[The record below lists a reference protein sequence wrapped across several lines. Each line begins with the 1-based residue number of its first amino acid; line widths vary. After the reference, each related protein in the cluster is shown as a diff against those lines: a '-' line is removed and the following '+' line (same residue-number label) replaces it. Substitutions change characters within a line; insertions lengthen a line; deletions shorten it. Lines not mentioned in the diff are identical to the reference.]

1 VRRIPSCGRSLVT
14 VTLILLL
21 VGMSTLTFNVQPV
34 KGSETIYI
42 RANGS
47 TDPSTAP
54 ISSDDNVTYTFT
66 DNINDSIVVQRGN
79 IIVDGAGYTL
89 QGPGNGSGFDI
100 GDINNV
106 TIRNTNVANF
116 YYGIYLLQSSFC
128 NVSGNNIANNN
139 FGVRLNLSSNGI
151 ISCNNMISNDYGI
164 YLSSS
169 SFCAISGNSITNNN
183 HDGIRLYSSSF
194 CAISGNSI
202 TNNDHGVYV
211 YWYSHNSTI
220 SANTIT
226 SNNYRGVCLHHSSFS
241 TISGNN
247 ITNNNSGVHIIE
259 SSSDTVSGNNITSNA
274 YGVYASDS
282 STNKFY
288 HNNFVSNAQQV
299 YISSSGNPNFWDDD
313 YPSGGNYWSNYIGVD
328 IYSGPYQNE
337 TGSDGIGDTPYEID
351 ADNIDHYPLRMPS
364 AQYTL
369 TITTSIGGTTNPAP
383 GNYTYVADSSIQVTA
398 IHDTYFLFDHWEL
411 NGSSVG
417 STSPYSVFMN
427 ASYTLHAVFFQINYT
442 LTITTSAGGTTNPTP
457 GQYQHAG
464 GSNVSVSAI
473 PDEYFL
479 FDHWELNGSSVG
491 STSPY
496 SVFMNAS
503 YTLHAVFFQINY
515 TLTITTS
522 AGGTTNPT
530 PGQYQHAGGSN
541 VSVSA
546 IPDEYFLFDHWEL
559 NGVPVSTNPIIVFMD
574 ANRSLRAVFVAE
586 NRDVAVTNITLSR
599 TVIGQGYGMSINVTA
614 ENQGDFE
621 ETFNVTLYANTAIVH
636 ILTVYNLTIGNST
649 TVTFTWNTTGFA
661 KGNYTISATADTVPS
676 ETDTADNMLSAAMDV
691 CVTIPGDVDGDRDV
705 DIYDIVLMASIYGVS
720 KPDPRYDP
728 NCDID
733 NDGDIDIY
741 DIVIA
746 AGNYGE
752 SWQP

>member
-1 VRRIPSCGRSLVT
+1 MRRIPSCGRSLVT

-164 YLSSS
+164 YLS
-169 SFCAISGNSITNNN
+169 
-183 HDGIRLYSSSF
+183 SSSF

-479 FDHWELNGSSVG
+479 FDHWELNG
-491 STSPY
+491 
-496 SVFMNAS
+496 
-503 YTLHAVFFQINY
+503 
-515 TLTITTS
+515 
-522 AGGTTNPT
+522 
-530 PGQYQHAGGSN
+530 
-541 VSVSA
+541 
-546 IPDEYFLFDHWEL
+546 
-559 NGVPVSTNPIIVFMD
+559 VPVSTNPIIVFMD

-705 DIYDIVLMASIYGVS
+705 DIYDIVRMLGVYGVS

-728 NCDID
+728 SCDID